1 MVSRICA
8 ASNDGSFYL
17 KCQASDGQAFPPSLI
32 MAGFKRKS
40 SMSSVS
46 THLFA
51 AFPLRVLVSMRT
63 RLRGQMGQECPAQNR
78 RQNTLRDAGFSLLE
92 LMVVVVI
99 LSVLALVVVPRVID
113 RPDQARAARAKAD
126 IAAVSSAV
134 KLYRLDNFRY
144 PTTEQGLSALVTRP
158 SSDPAPANWA
168 QNGYMDRLPIDPWGQ
183 PYQYLS
189 PGVHGDFDVFSYG
202 ANGVVGGDGLDGDIG
217 SWTLN

>member
-1 MVSRICA
+1 MPV
-8 ASNDGSFYL
+8 ASS
-17 KCQASDGQAFPPSLI
+17 SSPSPQ
-32 MAGFKRKS
+32 
-40 SMSSVS
+40 
-46 THLFA
+46 
-51 AFPLRVLVSMRT
+51 PLRASCSQPQ
-63 RLRGQMGQECPAQNR
+63 GAG
-78 RQNTLRDAGFSLLE
+78 RDAGFSLLE

-126 IAAVSSAV
+126 IASVVSAV

-144 PTTEQGLSALVTRP
+144 PTTEQGLQALVSRP

-168 QNGYMDRLPIDPWGQ
+168 EGGYMDRLPVDPWGQ

-189 PGVHGDFDVFSYG
+189 PGVHEEFDVFSYG
-202 ANGVVGGDGLDGDIG
+202 ADGGAGGEGVDRDIG

>member
-1 MVSRICA
+1 MPV
-8 ASNDGSFYL
+8 ASS
-17 KCQASDGQAFPPSLI
+17 SSPSPQ
-32 MAGFKRKS
+32 
-40 SMSSVS
+40 
-46 THLFA
+46 
-51 AFPLRVLVSMRT
+51 PLRAPCSQPET
-63 RLRGQMGQECPAQNR
+63 QSQGAG
-78 RQNTLRDAGFSLLE
+78 RDAGFSLLE

-126 IAAVSSAV
+126 IASVVSAV

-144 PTTEQGLSALVTRP
+144 PTTEQGLQALVSRP

-168 QNGYMDRLPIDPWGQ
+168 EGGYMDRLPVDPWGQ

-189 PGVHGDFDVFSYG
+189 PGVHEEFDVFSYG
-202 ANGVVGGDGLDGDIG
+202 ADGSAGGAGVDRDIG